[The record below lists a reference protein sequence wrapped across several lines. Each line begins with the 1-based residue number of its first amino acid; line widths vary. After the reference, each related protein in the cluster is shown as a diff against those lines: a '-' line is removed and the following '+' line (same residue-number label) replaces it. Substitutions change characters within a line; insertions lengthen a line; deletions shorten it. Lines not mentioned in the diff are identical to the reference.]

1 MTPHRH
7 RIPTWVKWIYLC
19 GVVGVLMWAVAGSI
33 DSIQRWRHLFEGPAP
48 YLFMA
53 AWMLMAGVLGAWWTL
68 FLRWRF
74 AVHLPVRDWL
84 PVQALAWGGRY
95 LPGKLGLFA
104 GKLALVDRP
113 GLGGRR
119 LAYSVFWEQLAFV
132 LSALVAAALFLAGPV
147 AGSHEVLVAHWDWL
161 RFVAGMAGVAAF
173 LSMDAVFKRFF
184 PEPLEPA
191 QGLGLG
197 KRFGL
202 LLIYLLPH
210 LLVGMA
216 AYPLLCA
223 LIPEAAPL
231 GIPGTIGLLALA
243 NLAGILAVFA
253 PAGMG
258 VREAV
263 LGFGL
268 LAFAP
273 LPVALAFSAV
283 LRLLTLLADVA
294 FFLLA
299 GGGSLLY
306 QRRSLRTGRDV
317 S

>member
-1 MTPHRH
+1 VIAHLH
-7 RIPTWVKWIYLC
+7 RIPAWVKWIYLC
-19 GVVGVLMWAVAGSI
+19 GVAGVLAWAVADSI
-33 DSIQRWRHLFEGPAP
+33 DSIQRWRSLFGSSAA

-53 AWMLMAGVLGAWWTL
+53 AWMLMAGVLGAWWAVL
-68 FLRWRF
+68 LRWRF
-74 AVHLPVRDWL
+74 AVCLAISDWL

-132 LSALVAAALFLAGPV
+132 LSALVAAALFLASPV
-147 AGSHEVLVAHWDWL
+147 AGSPEVLVAHWDWL
-161 RFVAGMAGVAAF
+161 RLVAGMAGVVAF
-173 LSMDAVFKRFF
+173 LSMDAMFRWIL
-184 PEPLEPA
+184 PATLEPA

-202 LLIYLLPH
+202 LLLYLLPH

-231 GIPGTIGLLALA
+231 GIHGTIGLLALA

-268 LAFAP
+268 LAFAS

-283 LRLLTLLADVA
+283 LRLLTLLADVV
-294 FFLLA
+294 FFFLA
-299 GGGSLLY
+299 GGGALLY
-306 QRRSLRTGRDV
+306 RRWSLRAGRDV
-317 S
+317 P